1 MIDGLESGEEPNV
14 LDEMFASDRDR
25 SDNDASLG
33 DDKARDELGRFA
45 PKEEPPEPA
54 PETAQEAQT
63 DPESQ
68 PENNPEP
75 DRRVPLSELQN
86 ERRKRQEYEQQY
98 QQLQRESAE
107 RDAQY
112 QAYLRQLQ
120 QPQEAPDILDDP
132 EGFVDQR
139 LSPIEQKMENSRLD
153 MSEDRARERFG
164 DDTVNQAMQAAQ
176 QMGILSSF
184 VQSRHPYGDLIQWF
198 QREST
203 LKEVGT
209 DPKAY
214 REKLAKEIRE
224 EVLAE
229 LKSGNSPGQPSHR
242 FPTSLA
248 DQTSAGGNNG
258 AVLTDQALM
267 DGLFDSRR
275 DRRQG

>member
-1 MIDGLESGEEPNV
+1 MIDGLEPGEEPNV

-33 DDKARDELGRFA
+33 EDKPRDEFGRFA
-45 PKEEPPEPA
+45 PKEEGEEPA
-54 PETAQEAQT
+54 PEKELAAEPEAESP
-63 DPESQ
+63 PE
-68 PENNPEP
+68 ENNQEP
-75 DRRVPLSELQN
+75 DRRVPLSELQK
-86 ERRKRQEYEQQY
+86 ERQKRQEYEHQL
-98 QQLQRESAE
+98 QQLSAE
-107 RDAQY
+107 RAQY
-112 QAYLRQLQ
+112 QAYLQQLQQQQ
-120 QPQEAPDILDDP
+120 QPQENPDIFDDP
-132 EGFVDQR
+132 DRFVEQK
-139 LSPIEQKMENSRLD
+139 LSPIEQKMENARLD

-164 DDTVNQAMQAAQ
+164 DDTVNEAMQAAQ
-176 QMGILSSF
+176 RMGVLNSF
-184 VQSRHPYGDLIQWF
+184 VQSRHPYGELVQWF
-198 QREST
+198 QRENT

-229 LKSGNSPGQPSHR
+229 LKSGNSPGQSSQR

-248 DQTSAGGNNG
+248 DQTSAGGNTR

-267 DGLFDSRR
+267 DGLFDSGR